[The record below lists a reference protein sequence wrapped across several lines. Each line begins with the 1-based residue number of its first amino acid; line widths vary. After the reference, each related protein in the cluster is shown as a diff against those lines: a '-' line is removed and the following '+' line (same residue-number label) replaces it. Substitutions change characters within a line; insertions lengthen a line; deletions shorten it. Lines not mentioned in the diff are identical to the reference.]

1 MSELSTTP
9 AAPKGATAKRSPS
22 TKAPAKGAAP
32 ARGKR
37 AAPATAGAGG
47 KRAAPAKAAARTR
60 GKRAVPAKRAV
71 ALDAAGSVKRAAPVK
86 RPGAGRGRPAAGRSQ
101 PRAGRSR
108 PVAVPVATEVAVRPG
123 EVMPAPAAAAKPRRV
138 HVRKEHL
145 PEQQPSV
152 RLPVVGLVLPV
163 PAKEELPFILG
174 IGAIAAL
181 NLIDWPIAVI
191 VAVGHTIAT
200 HSRNQ
205 ALRELAEGIE
215 SGV

>member
-1 MSELSTTP
+1 MSELPTTP

-22 TKAPAKGAAP
+22 TKAPAKGAGP

-37 AAPATAGAGG
+37 AAPATATAGT
-47 KRAAPAKAAARTR
+47 KRAAPAKAAAPAR
-60 GKRAVPAKRAV
+60 GKRAAPAKRAV
-71 ALDAAGSVKRAAPVK
+71 ALDAAGSVKRVAPAK
-86 RPGAGRGRPAAGRSQ
+86 RPGAGRA
-101 PRAGRSR
+101 R

-145 PEQQPSV
+145 PEQQPSI